1 MVRFVLC
8 FLIFV
13 SFSAKAQDDQELVL
27 KVLEDQSQ
35 CWNQGDIDCFM
46 QGYWKSDSLM
56 FVGNSGITYGWQGTL
71 ERYKTT
77 YPDRTAMGQ
86 LTFEIMEVNSL
97 GDDIYFVV
105 GKFFLERTIED
116 LNGIFTLV
124 FRKIKGRWV
133 IVADHTG

>member
-1 MVRFVLC
+1 
-8 FLIFV
+8 
-13 SFSAKAQDDQELVL
+13 
-27 KVLEDQSQ
+27 
-35 CWNQGDIDCFM
+35 M

-105 GKFFLERTIED
+105 GKLFLERTIED

>member
-13 SFSAKAQDDQELVL
+13 SFSAKAQDDKELVL